1 MLIQFPNTLP
11 ETQQRYPMFPFALTA
26 RLPEVSDS
34 DFKMQEDY
42 NLVDAVA
49 IEAEKLSAYKSIS

>member
-11 ETQQRYPMFPFALTA
+11 ETQQRYPMFPFALTT
-26 RLPEVSDS
+26 RLQEVSDS
-34 DFKMQEDY
+34 DFKMQDDY

>member
-1 MLIQFPNTLP
+1 MS
-11 ETQQRYPMFPFALTA
+11 PFALTA

-49 IEAEKLSAYKSIS
+49 IEAEKLTAYKSIS

>member
-1 MLIQFPNTLP
+1 MLIQFPNSLP

-26 RLPEVSDS
+26 RLQEVSDS
-34 DFKMQEDY
+34 DFKMQDDY

>member
-1 MLIQFPNTLP
+1 MLIQFLNTLP
-11 ETQQRYPMFPFALTA
+11 ETHQRYPMFPFALTT

-34 DFKMQEDY
+34 DFKMQDDY

-49 IEAEKLSAYKSIS
+49 IEAEKLSA